1 MHDEQKILKY
11 SFFKKMLHWNTDFLD
26 YWIFGAQLYFV
37 PSLRQMHHL
46 PSNSHPGPGKQSGDS
61 QEDIVNLVVG

>member
-1 MHDEQKILKY
+1 MMNKNLKY
-11 SFFKKMLHWNTDFLD
+11 SFFKMLHWNTDFLD

-46 PSNSHPGPGKQSGDS
+46 PNPHPGPGSSYDS